1 VKHNVDVII
10 NFFFK
15 SPKGEIITMLCT
27 SDLSTLHMLVVV
39 VLIGVHSQDDKN
51 Q

>member
-1 VKHNVDVII
+1 VKHNVII

-15 SPKGEIITMLCT
+15 SPKSEIITMLCT
-27 SDLSTLHMLVVV
+27 SDLSTLYMVVV
-39 VLIGVHSQDDKN
+39 VVVVIGVHSQYDKN